1 MGSKKRL
8 IASLTVFVLV
18 FVLGVAGFKILGG
31 PEWSVMDAVYMT
43 VITVATIGYGEV
55 HDLSA
60 QPGARVFAV
69 IYIILCL
76 GTIAFAVSSIT
87 AFVVE
92 GELRHLLGR
101 RKMEKAIAKLSNHYL
116 VCGSD
121 ETAQTVV
128 RELLQTK
135 KPFVV
140 VDPAEERVA
149 RMRELGEILWVQGDP
164 SEDDVLEKAG
174 ISRARGIVCS
184 LPTDEANLFVLVTAR
199 GLNPGLRIVAKGVDI
214 RSHAKMK
221 KAGADSVISPDF
233 IGGMRMVSEMV
244 RPATTTFLDLML
256 RERDRVLRFD
266 EVTIPPGSLLVG
278 KTIGDADFES
288 KTGAL
293 FVARRKGGG
302 KNFDFN
308 PGRSAV
314 LEAGDVL
321 VFITSPDMLAEVEK
335 IAGGPV
341 AIDKNGPLG

>member
-18 FVLGVAGFKILGG
+18 FVLGVAGFKLIGG
-31 PEWSVMDAVYMT
+31 PDWTIMDAVYMT

-60 QPGARVFAV
+60 SPGARAFAV

-92 GELRHLLGR
+92 GELRHLIGR
-101 RKMEKAIAKLSNHYL
+101 RKMEKAIARIAHHFI

-121 ETAQTVV
+121 ETAQTIV

-140 VDPAEERVA
+140 VDPSEEKVA
-149 RMRELGEILWVQGDP
+149 RMREMGPILRVQGDP
-164 SEDDVLEKAG
+164 SEDEVLVKAG
-174 ISRARGIVCS
+174 IARARGIICS
-184 LPTDEANLFVLVTAR
+184 LSTDEANLFVLVTAK
-199 GLNPGLRIVAKGVDI
+199 GLNPAVRVVAKGIDV
-214 RSHAKMK
+214 RSHPKMK

-266 EVTIPPGSLLVG
+266 EVTIPSGSPLAG
-278 KTIGDADFES
+278 KTVGEAAFES
-288 KTGAL
+288 RTGAL
-293 FVARRKGGG
+293 FVARRRGGG
-302 KNFDFN
+302 KDFEFN
-308 PGRSAV
+308 PGNSAV

-321 VFITSPDMLAEVEK
+321 VFITTPDMLAEVDK
-335 IAGGPV
+335 IAGGP
-341 AIDKNGPLG
+341 ASPPAS

>member
-1 MGSKKRL
+1 MGRIKRL
-8 IASLTVFVLV
+8 VTALSLFVAVFVI
-18 FVLGVAGFKILGG
+18 GVAGFKVLGG
-31 PEWSVMDAVYMT
+31 PDWTLMDAVYMT
-43 VITVATIGYGEV
+43 VITAATIGYGEV
-55 HDLSA
+55 HDISN
-60 QPGARVFAV
+60 QPAARIFAV
-69 IYIILCL
+69 VYIIICL

-101 RKMEKAIAKLSNHYL
+101 RKMEKAIGKLVNHYI

-135 KPFVV
+135 KPFVLV
-140 VDPAEERVA
+140 GPSREKFDRMIGAEDILWIQGDPAEDE
-149 RMRELGEILWVQGDP
+149 
-164 SEDDVLEKAG
+164 VLEKAG
-174 ISRARGIVCS
+174 IRRARGLLCS
-184 LPTDEANLFVLVTAR
+184 MPTDEANLFVLVTAK
-199 GLNPGLRIVAKGVDI
+199 GLNPGLRVVSKGIDV
-214 RSHAKMK
+214 RSHAKMR

-266 EVTIPPGSLLVG
+266 EVTIPKDSPLAG
-278 KTIGDADFES
+278 KTVEEADFEA

-293 FVARRKGGG
+293 FVARRRGGR
-302 KNFDFN
+302 KDFDFN
-308 PGRSAV
+308 PGKSAV

-321 VFITSPDMLAEVEK
+321 VFITTPDMLDELDK
-335 IAGGPV
+335 IAGGPKPEEAPGV
-341 AIDKNGPLG
+341 